1 MKACKLVLGFLAVAT
16 LVSTLNATDYTQRGP
31 SNFEEYDT
39 NNDGF
44 VSESEFYDLRA
55 KKMEAKAN
63 QGMRMKNAANAPS
76 FESFDTNGD
85 KKLSKA
91 ELLEG
96 QMKNMKQN
104 MNQKGMGNKM
114 NSGQGMNKG
123 QGMGKGM
130 NNSNQ

>member
-55 KKMEAKAN
+55 KKW
-63 QGMRMKNAANAPS
+63 
-76 FESFDTNGD
+76 
-85 KKLSKA
+85 
-91 ELLEG
+91 
-96 QMKNMKQN
+96 KQK
-104 MNQKGMGNKM
+104 QIKV
-114 NSGQGMNKG
+114 
-123 QGMGKGM
+123 
-130 NNSNQ
+130 